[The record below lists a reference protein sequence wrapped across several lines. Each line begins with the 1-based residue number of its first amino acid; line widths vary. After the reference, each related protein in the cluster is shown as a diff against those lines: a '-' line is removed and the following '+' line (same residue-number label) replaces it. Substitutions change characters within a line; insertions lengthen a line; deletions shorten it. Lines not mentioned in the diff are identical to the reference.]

1 MFLRVNLSNMDILQ
15 VWSER
20 RYGYGAVNFITGAG
34 GFLQAVLYGYG
45 GFRLKDD
52 GLHFKSTLPSR
63 VTKLTLNI
71 HYLGCSLKFEVHG
84 RGVTC
89 TLVAN
94 GPISPDLEVARGK
107 HVYALKRG
115 EPVTLKT
122 KQGVVRERVSR
133 VQSEMPQGVKG
144 CHRNV

>member
-1 MFLRVNLSNMDILQ
+1 MGFLQ
-15 VWSER
+15 VWSEE

-34 GFLQAVLYGYG
+34 GFVQAVLYGYG
-45 GFRLKDD
+45 GFRLKND

-63 VTKLTLNI
+63 VTKLALNI
-71 HYLGCSLKFEVHG
+71 HYLGCSLKFEVHV
-84 RGVTC
+84 RGVIC
-89 TLVAN
+89 TLVSN
-94 GPISPDLEVARGK
+94 GPISPDLEVVTGR

-122 KQGVVRERVSR
+122 KQGVVRKRVST

-144 CHRNV
+144 THRNI